1 MDKQELD
8 GVRQLLE
15 VALKNLSAQEAE
27 GKAGSDGVSMIVD
40 RSGSFATPSDAP
52 LVVILARGSNPQ
64 MNATRPAGAG
74 DTSAAFRPEPG
85 SAGIL
90 PAARNLAPSDEKAG
104 RMPALPG
111 CGCDPNEKKHSHPGL
126 ERFTIEAD
134 SHPSAPKTCFMEPG
148 RACVNSGACE
158 MRGF

>member
-15 VALKNLSAQEAE
+15 IALKNLNDQAAE
-27 GKAGSDGVSMIVD
+27 GKAGADGVSLFVD
-40 RSGSFATPSDAP
+40 RSGSFTTTSEAP
-52 LVVILARGSNPQ
+52 LVVILAGGS
-64 MNATRPAGAG
+64 R
-74 DTSAAFRPEPG
+74 EPG

-90 PAARNLAPSDEKAG
+90 PAARNVAPSDEKAG
-104 RMPALPG
+104 GLPG
-111 CGCDPNEKKHSHPGL
+111 CGCDPTEKKHSHPGL

-134 SHPSAPKTCFMEPG
+134 SHPSVPKTCFMEPG